1 MPHLGLFS
9 ALPSPLALP
18 VLVAVTW
25 AAGRPFG
32 AALRGAWP
40 ASRAERA
47 LLDLVAGAIVVSW
60 LGTVLAV
67 LALFRWWWFAAAWSG
82 AALVA
87 TLAARRRPVE
97 AVAVAPPARG
107 RVEAFADALG
117 CAAVLGFAAWL
128 AAGPSETF
136 VLQDDASVYTIGGIH
151 LAESGGLFAAAP
163 PPPGG
168 YALIQRGL
176 YNLGLLGE
184 LTPHFGPFYPWVVGI
199 DSIEIGFLPL
209 AKVWTAWAAWWL
221 GPAHAVWATPL
232 AAWIAVAVMLAWWR
246 RALGRVAA
254 ALAVL
259 ALVVSFP
266 QIWFA
271 RYPLAEIP
279 AQALIASGLWLGRWA
294 RQLGD
299 EGRAGTASDATA
311 ARWLAAASAAALAAL
326 TTLRLEGL
334 ALGAL
339 LGAVTTLGWWR
350 ERARAPLV
358 AAWWAAWTPLAAV
371 GALAVVIANRHYL
384 SAQSV
389 IGAPPS
395 LARGMMVTG
404 IAGVAAAWWI
414 AREAWRDPER
424 LSARAR
430 TAARALPLAIGA
442 AWLAWPALAGLDLVR
457 HPFEF
462 SQAGAIGLYWL
473 PSGIALSVAGL
484 VWLAWR
490 DRRGAE
496 PELAALALAAAAF
509 VLFTVWKPYIS
520 AAQPWAMRRMIPL
533 VLPALALGL
542 AVPAAVGIASAAR
555 ALRAAR
561 EAGAAARR
569 ARWRSAALCVA
580 AALAVAGGGA
590 QLGAIGRLGTFV
602 WLHRDWAG
610 VFDQLAGTAALFPE
624 RSLVFVEAGPVGAR
638 LTAPLSLVFGVDA
651 RPLPV
656 DPRNALAWVALD
668 EVLDDAA
675 RRDRPLFFAA
685 TGEGST
691 WATERWELKPFRT
704 AELTAPVLR
713 QQRGAR
719 PDARSISER
728 RVWLDLYR
736 VLPTSAA
743 ARAARVTRLPIDVPL
758 GAGSY
763 PFLGRGWLPFERR
776 ADDVVARWTAGEGHI
791 AVPWPSV
798 ASAAGS
804 GPVAEREPERA
815 LCVAL
820 DWSGY
825 RASGN
830 PPDVAVEIEGRVIFE
845 GTTPPGAE
853 VHHLRLPARDLAD
866 DGDGRLELALRSSL
880 WSPAGVSEGEDRR
893 LLGLLVS
900 RIAFLPA
907 RECAESAAIW

>member
-25 AAGRPFG
+25 LAGRPFT
-32 AALRGAWP
+32 AAIRDALP

-47 LLDLVAGAIVVSW
+47 LLDVVAGAVVVSW

-87 TLAARRRPVE
+87 ALVARRRPPGE
-97 AVAVAPPARG
+97 VAPPPARG
-107 RVEAFADALG
+107 RAEAFADVLA
-117 CAAVLGFAAWL
+117 CAALLGFAAWL

-136 VLQDDASVYTIGGIH
+136 VLQDDASVYTMGGIH
-151 LAESGGLFAAAP
+151 LAESGWLFADTPAP
-163 PPPGG
+163 AGG
-168 YALIQRGL
+168 YALVQRGL

-184 LTPHFGPFYPWVVGI
+184 LTPHYGPFFPWLAGI
-199 DSIEIGFLPL
+199 DAVEIGFLPL

-221 GPAHAVWATPL
+221 GPARAVWATPL

-246 RALGRVAA
+246 RALGRAAA

-279 AQALIASGLWLGRWA
+279 AQALIASAAWLARWA

-299 EGRAGTASDATA
+299 EGRGGAATGDPA
-311 ARWLAAASAAALAAL
+311 PRWLAAASAASLAAL
-326 TTLRLEGL
+326 TMLRLEGL

-339 LGAVTTLGWWR
+339 LGAALTLGWWR

-358 AAWWAAWTPLAAV
+358 AAWWAVWTPLAAV
-371 GALAVVIANRHYL
+371 GALAVAIANRQYVH
-384 SAQSV
+384 SQSV
-389 IGAPPS
+389 IAAPPS
-395 LARGMMVTG
+395 LARGLMAAG
-404 IAGVAAAWWI
+404 LAGVAAAWWI
-414 AREAWRDPER
+414 ARTAVRDRER
-424 LSARAR
+424 LARRAGA
-430 TAARALPLAIGA
+430 AARVLPAAMGV
-442 AWLAWPALAGLDLVR
+442 AWLAWPALAALDWMR
-457 HPFEF
+457 HPFAF
-462 SQAGAIGLYWL
+462 SQAQAIALYWL
-473 PSGIALSVAGL
+473 PSGLALSVAGL

-496 PELAALALAAAAF
+496 PELAALALVAAAF

-533 VLPALALGL
+533 VMPALALGL
-542 AVPAAVGIASAAR
+542 AVPAAVTIASAAR

-561 EAGAAARR
+561 EAGGGARR
-569 ARWRSAALCVA
+569 ARWRSAALCGA
-580 AALAVAGGGA
+580 AALAVAAGAA
-590 QLGAIGRLGTFV
+590 QLGAVGRLGTFV

-610 VFDQLAGTAALFPE
+610 VFDQLAGAAALFP
-624 RSLVFVEAGPVGAR
+624 RGALVFVEAGPVGAR
-638 LTAPLSLVFGVDA
+638 LTAPLDLVFGVDA

-656 DPRNALAWVALD
+656 DPRNTLAWVALD

-691 WATERWELKPFRT
+691 WATERWELRPFRT
-704 AELTAPVLR
+704 AELTAPVLS
-713 QQRGAR
+713 QRAGAR

-728 RVWLDLYR
+728 RIWLDLYR
-736 VLPTSAA
+736 VVPTSAA
-743 ARAARVTRLPIDVPL
+743 ARAARLTRLPVEVPL

-763 PFLGRGWLPFERR
+763 PFLERGWLPFEHR
-776 ADDVVARWTAGEGHI
+776 ADGVVARWTTGAGHV

-798 ASAAGS
+798 ASGAGAS
-804 GPVAEREPERA
+804 PEATREPERA
-815 LCVAL
+815 LCLAL

-830 PPDVAVEIEGRVIFE
+830 PPDVAVEVEGRVVFE

-853 VHHLRLPARDLAD
+853 VHHLRLPVRDLAD

-880 WSPAGVSEGEDRR
+880 WSPAGVSGGEDRR

-900 RIAFLPA
+900 RVAFLPA
-907 RECAESAAIW
+907 PDCAESASMW